1 MGSSG
6 GIGMAAG
13 ARPADDEDAESW
25 TGALGA
31 SEEGVEA
38 AVADFA

>member
-13 ARPADDEDAESW
+13 AGPADDPESW